1 MHKDRSLQKQP
12 LEMCFRR
19 EVIQKSIKI
28 NFENILDENKLQ
40 KTKSL
45 LAFHFT
51 KIASIEDASKK
62 SDIKKQ
68 DSSHRRTDP
77 VVASKN
83 DKS

>member
-1 MHKDRSLQKQP
+1 MVTLVHKDRSLQKQP

-28 NFENILDENKLQ
+28 NFKNTLDENKLQ

-62 SDIKKQ
+62 SDIKKTGQ
-68 DSSHRRTDP
+68 FPQKNRSSGCF
-77 VVASKN
+77 
-83 DKS
+83 